1 MFVFFFYVHHHHMIH
16 TRLGTFY
23 YNLSIFCLTIQ
34 SFPVFMMF
42 LVNILFIVTETS
54 TLQIATEGIISPYF
68 RLLSLKC
75 SKIKSLFKD
84 RLNVDSVWEFFFS
97 INGPESRFFQVQ
109 KEAFYLTYE
118 NDQDCLEANV

>member
-1 MFVFFFYVHHHHMIH
+1 
-16 TRLGTFY
+16 
-23 YNLSIFCLTIQ
+23 
-34 SFPVFMMF
+34 MF

-54 TLQIATEGIISPYF
+54 TLHIATEGIISPYY

-84 RLNVDSVWEFFFS
+84 RLNVDSVLELFFS
-97 INGPESRFFQVQ
+97 INGPERRFFKVQ

-118 NDQDCLEANV
+118 NDEDGLDSNV